1 MRDNNFSKEIGTLL
15 SFIHGFVRRDNSIWS
30 GLFNRLYENSPFIS
44 MVNNATFQR
53 QVDCYAFLL
62 MKDAVPY
69 VIIIK

>member
-44 MVNNATFQR
+44 MVYNTVT
-53 QVDCYAFLL
+53 VDGKAFLL